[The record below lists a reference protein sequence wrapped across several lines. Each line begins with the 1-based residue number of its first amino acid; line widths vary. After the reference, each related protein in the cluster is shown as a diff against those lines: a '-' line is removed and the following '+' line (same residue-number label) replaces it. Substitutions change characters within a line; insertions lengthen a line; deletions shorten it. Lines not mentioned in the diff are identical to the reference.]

1 MAEISSFFNSVEKD
15 RVYYAEDFARHLKK
29 YFTNGIFNNELAVKA
44 NNDMT
49 ITIKP
54 GDANIEGYRYSNT
67 ADLIKGIEVADGV
80 LKRID
85 NVVLRLDL
93 TNRLISAQIIKGSYS
108 EQPTAP
114 ALVRSTTIYDI
125 KLAEITI
132 DNGITSITQSAI
144 KDTRPDTNLCGIV
157 TSTVKTLDITD
168 VYEQLYAKYNELIE
182 QHNNEWGDWYDKL
195 KNSIDTW
202 FKETQK
208 NYSDKLGKFETDF
221 NAWFDTIKGKLSGDI
236 AGNLQNQ
243 IDEVI
248 DSSGNKISIEID
260 PDTYIMTLKL
270 KNKDE
275 TILSTD
281 TVDLPL
287 ETMVVNA
294 SYDNA
299 TKEIELTLQNGKTTR
314 FSVADLVSGLV
325 SKEEDPTVPSHVKSI
340 SRENIANWNSKANST
355 DIPTKVS
362 QLTNDMLVK
371 CSSEEEAKSKSTGD
385 TQHLYYTVEE

>member
-93 TNRLISAQIIKGSYS
+93 TNRLISAQIIKGTYS

-168 VYEQLYAKYNELIE
+168 VYEQLYAKYNELIK

-243 IDEVI
+243 INEVI

-325 SKEEDPTVPSHVKSI
+325 SQEEDPTVPSHVKSI
-340 SRENIANWNSKANST
+340 SRENITNWNNKANST

-362 QLTNDMLVK
+362 QLTNDMLIK